1 MNHHCLSFLLSGL
14 INAQPNPRHGRIL
27 PPHSKENWT
36 FILKLHSTKAVV
48 VHGKKEPSAVILDNY
63 AAPPQPVVIVLGDY
77 QGPIAPLLL
86 SSEPMNIE
94 AAKNC

>member
-1 MNHHCLSFLLSGL
+1 M
-14 INAQPNPRHGRIL
+14 
-27 PPHSKENWT
+27 
-36 FILKLHSTKAVV
+36 
-48 VHGKKEPSAVILDNY
+48 HGKKEPSAVILDNY
-63 AAPPQPVVIVLGDY
+63 AATPQPVVIVLGDY

>member
-1 MNHHCLSFLLSGL
+1 M
-14 INAQPNPRHGRIL
+14 
-27 PPHSKENWT
+27 
-36 FILKLHSTKAVV
+36 
-48 VHGKKEPSAVILDNY
+48 HGKKEPSAVILDNY